1 MPDLEKNSLIAE
13 NRTMQS
19 RIIAA
24 IRLTAPAKLADRGAS
39 KALAERVMQ
48 APDAAATVA
57 AHFLMRT
64 AANADVADAACKDCG
79 HSPVDDG
86 TILWI
91 VGDQWDDVAAIV
103 TPVPAA

>member
-1 MPDLEKNSLIAE
+1 MLDLEKNSLITE

-19 RIIAA
+19 RVVAA
-24 IRLTAPAKLADRGAS
+24 IRLTAPARLTDSGAS

-48 APDAAATVA
+48 APDAAASVA
-57 AHFLMRT
+57 AHFLMRV
-64 AANADVADAACKDCG
+64 AGNADVAGAACADCG
-79 HSPVDDG
+79 YSRVDDD

-103 TPVPAA
+103 TPGPTA